1 MRRNKVFL
9 GLSLAVTLLL
19 SATSCN
25 SQESKVELKTTGDTM
40 SWVLGENFARGIKES
55 NVELNK
61 MVILKAVEATLDGKE
76 SMVDNITYQK
86 FMDDFSAAMYMAQQQ
101 KAQEAYAKQQQ
112 QLQEMAKNDPQLKLD
127 ERSGIYYKVVKE
139 GKGPKAPEN
148 MRVRVNSEGRLLD
161 GTVFDNSF
169 STSGIVNLPVNL
181 MRGVGFALTL
191 MNAGS
196 RYIFYIP
203 SHLAFGSNGSPELKI
218 PGDAIVVY
226 EIELY
231 EIMKD

>member
-25 SQESKVELKTTGDTM
+25 SQESKVELKTASDTM
-40 SWVLGENFARGIKES
+40 SWILGENFARGLKES

-61 MVILKAVEATLDGKE
+61 AVILKAVEATLDGKP
-76 SMVDNITYQK
+76 SLVDNITYQEGLDN
-86 FMDDFSAAMYMAQQQ
+86 FALALHMAQQE
-101 KAQEAYAKQQQ
+101 KAKATFAQQQQ
-112 QLQEMAKNDPQLKLD
+112 QLQQLAVNDPQLKLD

-139 GKGPKAPEN
+139 GKGPKAPEK
-148 MRVRVNSEGRLLD
+148 MRVRFNYEGRLLD

-169 STSGIVNLPVNL
+169 GTNGIINLPVNL
-181 MRGVGFALTL
+181 MQGVGYSLTL

-203 SHLAFGSNGSPELKI
+203 SHLAFGANGSPQLNI

-231 EIMKD
+231 EILKD

>member
-1 MRRNKVFL
+1 MRRKKVFL

-86 FMDDFSAAMYMAQQQ
+86 FLDDFSAAMYMAQQQ

-148 MRVRVNSEGRLLD
+148 MRVRFNYEGRLLD

>member
-148 MRVRVNSEGRLLD
+148 MRVRFNYEGRLLD

>member
-1 MRRNKVFL
+1 
-9 GLSLAVTLLL
+9 
-19 SATSCN
+19 
-25 SQESKVELKTTGDTM
+25 
-40 SWVLGENFARGIKES
+40 
-55 NVELNK
+55 

-86 FMDDFSAAMYMAQQQ
+86 FLDDFSAAMYMAQQQ

-148 MRVRVNSEGRLLD
+148 MRVRFNYEGRLLD

>member
-25 SQESKVELKTTGDTM
+25 SQESKVELKTASDTM
-40 SWVLGENFARGIKES
+40 SWVLGENFARGIMES

-61 MVILKAVEATLDGKE
+61 MVILKAVESILDGNE
-76 SMVDNITYQK
+76 SMVDNKTYQECL
-86 FMDDFSAAMYMAQQQ
+86 DNFSAALYVAQQQ
-101 KAQEAYAKQQQ
+101 KAQEVYTKQLQ
-112 QLQEMAKNDPQLKLD
+112 QLQEMAKGDPQMKPD

-148 MRVRVNSEGRLLD
+148 MRVRFNYEGRLVD

-169 STSGIVNLPVNL
+169 GSNGIINLPMNL
-181 MRGVGFALTL
+181 MKGVGYALTM

-203 SHLAFGSNGSPELKI
+203 SYLAFGQNGDASLGI
-218 PGDAIVVY
+218 PGDTIVVY

-231 EIMKD
+231 EILKD

>member
-148 MRVRVNSEGRLLD
+148 MRVRFNYEGRLLD

-169 STSGIVNLPVNL
+169 STNGIVNLPVNL